1 MPMNESEYYK
11 APSQEIFDDIKQA
24 SISVWKTYDDTFK
37 YATGK
42 IDRIKDLKN
51 VRDNYA
57 YMVAMFDRNNQFAL
71 LKNLHRD
78 DSRLLVE
85 RLIN

>member
-1 MPMNESEYYK
+1 MNESEYYK